1 MSKITERL
9 KHLIGH
15 VTSEAKK
22 FKELETA
29 TKITSGTWRS
39 WWNRSGSPSG
49 EMIEAVSTA
58 WPEYAFWLAT
68 GNDDPM
74 HGHHAPGLNKHVRV
88 RSAAR
93 DLFLAQQKLSNW
105 ITMNKFGY
113 REFAE
118 SVECDHTLDPETN
131 RKFKEFNQLKTT
143 VEALESIRNEQETSL
158 RKFEEDEFMKEFF
171 EYTE

>member
-22 FKELETA
+22 FKELEAA
-29 TKITSGTWRS
+29 TEITSGTWRS

-74 HGHHAPGLNKHVRV
+74 HGHHAPGLNKHIRT

-93 DLFLAQQKLSNW
+93 DLFLAQQELGNW
-105 ITMNKFGY
+105 IAINKFGY
-113 REFAE
+113 NEFAE
-118 SVECDHTLDPETN
+118 TVKLDQNLDDENN
-131 RKFKEFNQLKTT
+131 RKVREFNKLRIK
-143 VEALESIRNEQETSL
+143 VEALESIRNEQEASL
-158 RKFEEDEFMKEFF
+158 RKFEEEEFMKEFF
-171 EYTE
+171 GYTE